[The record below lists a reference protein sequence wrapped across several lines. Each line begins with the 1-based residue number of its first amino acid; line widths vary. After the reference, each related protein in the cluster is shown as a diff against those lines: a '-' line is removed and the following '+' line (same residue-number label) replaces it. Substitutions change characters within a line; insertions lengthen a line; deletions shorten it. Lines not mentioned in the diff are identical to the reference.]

1 MKKDIIPD
9 NLYGLHYMH
18 YCDVL
23 SNYVHWFKQKPTAA
37 ILQYHHIKPK
47 KLYPTLAKCRYN
59 LVYVTP
65 TLHMFLHFLLWAAFK
80 EDGNTEL
87 ASKYNVMKNILTY
100 TNDTTGFNCVDSS
113 KKHTLKMTKELMQQI
128 CKQYKQAF
136 SELDN
141 LSVILERSSESN
153 SVDIGRYINRNGFV
167 SAIQRR
173 VKAGKMTVDKQ
184 HELLELL
191 NQVQDYMCGLYNIEQ
206 SFVPELHR

>member
-1 MKKDIIPD
+1 MKKEIIPD
-9 NLYGLHYMH
+9 NVFGLHYMH

-23 SNYVHWFKQKPTAA
+23 SNYIHWFKQKPTAA

-47 KLYPTLAKCRYN
+47 KLYPSLAKRRYN
-59 LVYVTP
+59 LICVTP
-65 TLHMFLHFLLWAAFK
+65 TLHIFLHFFLWAAFK

-113 KKHTLKMTKELMQQI
+113 KKHTLKMSKELMQQI
-128 CKQYKQAF
+128 CTRYKQAF
-136 SELDN
+136 VELHN

-153 SVDIGRYINRNGFV
+153 SVDIGQYINRNGFV

-173 VKAGKMTVDKQ
+173 VKAGKMTVEKK

-191 NQVQDYMCGLYNIEQ
+191 N
-206 SFVPELHR
+206 

>member
-9 NLYGLHYMH
+9 NVYGLYYMH

-23 SNYVHWFKQKPTAA
+23 SNYVHWFKQKPTTA

-47 KLYPTLAKCRYN
+47 KLYPSLAKHRYN
-59 LVYVTP
+59 LICVTP
-65 TLHMFLHFLLWAAFK
+65 TLHMFLHFLLYAAFK

-87 ASKYNVMKNILTY
+87 ASKYNVVKNILNY
-100 TNDTTGFNCVDSS
+100 TNDTTGFNYVDSS
-113 KKHTLKMTKELMQQI
+113 KKHTLKMSKELMQQI

-141 LSVILERSSESN
+141 LSVSLERSSASN

-173 VKAGKMTVDKQ
+173 VKAGKVTVDKQ
-184 HELLELL
+184 YELLKLL
-191 NQVQDYMCGLYNIEQ
+191 NQVQDNICRLYDIEQ
-206 SFVPELHR
+206 SFVS